1 MKRIYVNEKW
11 CLGCHLCEY
20 YCAFANSGQDNMA
33 KALKDIVINPRIK
46 IEEAGNISFAVA
58 CRHCD
63 NPLCVK
69 ACITGALTKKDG
81 IISIDPNRCVG
92 CYTCVM
98 ICPYGAVM
106 PSENGVAQKCELCA
120 KNANG
125 VPSCVSGCPNNAIVF
140 EERG

>member
-1 MKRIYVNEKW
+1 
-11 CLGCHLCEY
+11 
-20 YCAFANSGQDNMA
+20 MA

-46 IEEAGNISFAVA
+46 IEEVGNISFAVA

-81 IISIDPNRCVG
+81 IISIDANRCVG

-106 PSENGVAQKCELCA
+106 PSENGVAQKCELCT

-125 VPSCVSGCPNNAIVF
+125 APSCVSGCPNNAIVF